1 MFKRLFGA
9 LKVKEIRKKLLFTLG
24 FFIVFRILT
33 HIPLPNVDT
42 RAIKELFQSSQL
54 LGLLDIFAGGG
65 MQNFSIA
72 TLGIGPYIN
81 ASIVLQL
88 MTKVLPKL
96 EELSKEGQSGWEK
109 INGYTRYLTVPLAF
123 LQAIGMYALFQR
135 QGVLTKLSLP
145 GILLLAL
152 SMTAGTVLVMWLG
165 ELISEYGVGNGISL
179 IIFCGIVAQMPIS
192 FGQTFA
198 TTVSTNF
205 VNLIIIIAVY
215 VFVIYAIT
223 MIDEANRKIPIRY
236 ARRVRGNQQ
245 FGGGES
251 TLPIKINQAGV
262 IPVFFAVSLVLLPSM
277 IGGYLSGVGNE
288 KIAHFAKIL
297 VSTFDPRSLVYNIT
311 YFVLVFAITYFY
323 TAVTFNPEKIADEI
337 RSHGGFIPGIRPGKP
352 TMHYLNFIITRITF
366 VGALFLGC
374 VAVLP
379 QVVNAVTG
387 ITTLTVGGTSILI
400 LVSVAL
406 ETMKKVDSMMV
417 MRDYEGFME

>member
-1 MFKRLFGA
+1 
-9 LKVKEIRKKLLFTLG
+9 
-24 FFIVFRILT
+24 
-33 HIPLPNVDT
+33 
-42 RAIKELFQSSQL
+42 
-54 LGLLDIFAGGG
+54 
-65 MQNFSIA
+65 
-72 TLGIGPYIN
+72 
-81 ASIVLQL
+81 
-88 MTKVLPKL
+88 
-96 EELSKEGQSGWEK
+96 
-109 INGYTRYLTVPLAF
+109 
-123 LQAIGMYALFQR
+123 
-135 QGVLTKLSLP
+135 
-145 GILLLAL
+145 
-152 SMTAGTVLVMWLG
+152 
-165 ELISEYGVGNGISL
+165 
-179 IIFCGIVAQMPIS
+179 
-192 FGQTFA
+192 
-198 TTVSTNF
+198 
-205 VNLIIIIAVY
+205 
-215 VFVIYAIT
+215 
-223 MIDEANRKIPIRY
+223 
-236 ARRVRGNQQ
+236 
-245 FGGGES
+245 
-251 TLPIKINQAGV
+251 
-262 IPVFFAVSLVLLPSM
+262 M